1 MPCDRP
7 NVNFSFRS
15 DQRDRF
21 RSLPH
26 GAVTL
31 LLVAV
36 FFAFPA
42 PAVNAQEKAEPPAPS
57 SAPHRAPP
65 SKPVVNTVTSG
76 EFVRPRRATE
86 QKPSTTAVGA
96 PLTPSAATMTM
107 TTAIASPTKGD
118 DEGISELRAQI
129 KEARSDSDR
138 AYLQRSLVNLLAD
151 RGREAEAITELR
163 AMTREERFDPAGLYN
178 IGNAL
183 ARLGDSGAAVEAYR
197 KAISQ
202 RRGHYSRAQNNLGVV
217 LIRLGRWDEAFE
229 ALAGALKVESYTY
242 AEASY
247 NLGRLY
253 ALRGET
259 GLAIREWSRTLSLQ
273 PAHADAAAALARAYA
288 EDGNPERGIRVLDAF
303 TARLSGRSQNGGGG
317 ATPRIITVTRGEIIA
332 ARNAATAEDKRTGAV
347 VSATSPEALKAGGDG
362 VRPPAGRASAPAV
375 LKLPLAVDQPTYDLL
390 QRARTARE
398 ERREEEA
405 AKLYRRVIER
415 RGGYFPPANLELG
428 YALIGLQRPLE
439 AIASLLPVATADGA
453 RYPIAFYHLGRLYE
467 QLGQLKRAF
476 ENYSRAS
483 VLYGDD
489 NPEVHLD
496 ISRVL
501 EKQGDMTGALAAMQ
515 TYVRASKRLG
525 TVPEWTAESLTR
537 LEQKAAA
544 AAATPAVNSGG
555 PKR

>member
-1 MPCDRP
+1 MPGYRP
-7 NVNFSFRS
+7 NVNFFFRS
-15 DQRDRF
+15 DHPDRF
-21 RSLPH
+21 RSLQH

-42 PAVNAQEKAEPPAPS
+42 LAVNAQEKAEPPAPS
-57 SAPHRAPP
+57 SAPHRTPP

-86 QKPSTTAVGA
+86 QKPSATAVGA
-96 PLTPSAATMTM
+96 PLTPSAATITM
-107 TTAIASPTKGD
+107 TTAVASPAGEA
-118 DEGISELRAQI
+118 EGISELRAQI
-129 KEARSDSDR
+129 KEAKSDSDR
-138 AYLQRSLVNLLAD
+138 AFLQRSLVNLLAD
-151 RGREAEAITELR
+151 QGREAEAITELR

-178 IGNAL
+178 TGNAL

-202 RRGHYSRAQNNLGVV
+202 RHGHYSRAQNNLGVV

-229 ALAGALKVESYTY
+229 ALAGALRVESYTY

-273 PAHADAAAALARAYA
+273 PEHADAAAALARALA

-303 TARLSGRSQNGGGG
+303 TARLSGRSTSGSGG
-317 ATPRIITVTRGEIIA
+317 AAPRVITITRGEIIA
-332 ARNAATAEDKRTGAV
+332 ARNVATAKDKRTGTI
-347 VSATSPEALKAGGDG
+347 VSAASPDALKADGDG
-362 VRPPAGRASAPAV
+362 VRPPVGRAASPAV
-375 LKLPLAVDQPTYDLL
+375 LKLPLAVDQSTYDLL

-405 AKLYRRVIER
+405 AKLYRQVIER

-428 YALIGLQRPLE
+428 YTLASLQRPVE

-515 TYVRASKRLG
+515 TYVGASRRLG
-525 TVPEWTAESLTR
+525 AVPEWTTESLTR

-555 PKR
+555 PKQ